1 MGASGTPP
9 SEHVGAIDRLRE
21 SDAWRD
27 VIEGETGRRVRELT
41 RRTPV
46 IEGPSGVLVKAE
58 GLQRTGSF
66 KARGAVAKLATLGP
80 DRGVVT
86 ASAGNHGLG
95 VAYAA
100 RALGLRATVV
110 VSEMAP
116 DVKRRGIEALGARLL
131 VHGSGYDEAE
141 ARARELAGDAVFVSG
156 FDDEH
161 VMLGNGGTTAL
172 ELSEQVGGLGPGDL
186 VVIPVGG
193 GGLASGIGAVLAGS
207 GARLVG
213 VEPRANRA
221 MHASF
226 EAGAALT
233 SYPEGGPTLAEGLE
247 GAVAERTYE
256 VCREA
261 LEGVVLVEEDRIR
274 AAIARAYREL
284 GLILEPSAAVS
295 LAAVWDGLTAADG
308 GRFVCI
314 GTGSNVDPDLL
325 DACLSG

>member
-1 MGASGTPP
+1 MGAI
-9 SEHVGAIDRLRE
+9 ERLRE
-21 SDAWRD
+21 TDAWRD
-27 VIEGETGRRVRELT
+27 VIEGEAGRRVRELT
-41 RRTPV
+41 RLTPV
-46 IEGPSGVLVKAE
+46 VRAPSGILVKGE

-66 KARGAVAKLATLGP
+66 KVRGAVAKLATLGP
-80 DRGVVT
+80 DREVVT

-95 VAYAA
+95 VAFAA
-100 RALGLRATVV
+100 KALGLRATVV

-141 ARARELAGDAVFVSG
+141 AHARDLAGEGVFVSG

-172 ELSEQVGGLGPGDL
+172 ELSEQLGGLGPGDL

-193 GGLASGIGAVLAGS
+193 GGLAAGLGAVLARS

-213 VEPRANRA
+213 VEPESNCA

-226 EAGAALT
+226 AAGSAKT

-247 GAVAERTYE
+247 GAVSERTYE
-256 VCREA
+256 LCREA
-261 LEGVVLVEEDRIR
+261 LEEIVLVSEERIR
-274 AAIARAYREL
+274 AAIARAYRDL
-284 GLILEPSAAVS
+284 GLVLEPSAAVS
-295 LAAVWDGLTAADG
+295 PAAVWDGLTAADG
-308 GRFVCI
+308 GRVVCI
-314 GTGSNVDPDLL
+314 ASGSNIDPDLL
-325 DACLSG
+325 DDCLRG

>member
-1 MGASGTPP
+1 M
-9 SEHVGAIDRLRE
+9 GAIDRLRE

-46 IEGPSGVLVKAE
+46 VEGPSGVLVKAE

-141 ARARELAGDAVFVSG
+141 ARARDLPGDAVFVSG

-172 ELSEQVGGLGPGDL
+172 ELSEQLGGLGPRDL
-186 VVIPVGG
+186 VLIPVGG

-213 VEPRANRA
+213 VEPESNRA
-221 MHASF
+221 MHVSF
-226 EAGAALT
+226 AEGEART

-247 GAVAERTYE
+247 GAVAERPFE
-256 VCREA
+256 LCREA
-261 LEGVVLVEEDRIR
+261 LQEIVLVSEDGIR
-274 AAIARAYREL
+274 SAIARGFVEL
-284 GLILEPSAAVS
+284 GLILEASAAVS
-295 LAAVWDGLTAADG
+295 LAAVWDGAAAADG
-308 GRFVCI
+308 GRVVCI
-314 GTGSNVDPDLL
+314 ATGSNIDPDLL
-325 DACLSG
+325 DDCLRG

>member
-1 MGASGTPP
+1 
-9 SEHVGAIDRLRE
+9 VG
-21 SDAWRD
+21 
-27 VIEGETGRRVRELT
+27 V
-41 RRTPV
+41 
-46 IEGPSGVLVKAE
+46 
-58 GLQRTGSF
+58 
-66 KARGAVAKLATLGP
+66 
-80 DRGVVT
+80 
-86 ASAGNHGLG
+86 
-95 VAYAA
+95 
-100 RALGLRATVV
+100 
-110 VSEMAP
+110 
-116 DVKRRGIEALGARLL
+116 
-131 VHGSGYDEAE
+131 
-141 ARARELAGDAVFVSG
+141 
-156 FDDEH
+156 
-161 VMLGNGGTTAL
+161 
-172 ELSEQVGGLGPGDL
+172 LGPGDL

-226 EAGAALT
+226 EADAALT

-256 VCREA
+256 LCREA
-261 LEGVVLVEEDRIR
+261 LEGIVLVEEDRIR

-308 GRFVCI
+308 GRVVCI

-325 DACLSG
+325 DACLRG

>member
-1 MGASGTPP
+1 M
-9 SEHVGAIDRLRE
+9 GAIDRLRE
-21 SDAWRD
+21 GRAWRD
-27 VIEGETGRRVRELT
+27 VIEGEAGRRVRELT

-46 IEGPSGVLVKAE
+46 VGGSSGVLVKAE

-66 KARGAVAKLATLGP
+66 KSRGAVAKLATLGP
-80 DRGVVT
+80 DREVVT

-100 RALGLRATVV
+100 KALGLRATVV
-110 VSEMAP
+110 VSELSP
-116 DVKRRGIEALGARLL
+116 DVKRRGIEALGARLE
-131 VHGSGYDEAE
+131 VHGTGYDEAE
-141 ARARELAGDAVFVSG
+141 ARARELAEGDAVFVSG

-226 EAGAALT
+226 EADAALT

-256 VCREA
+256 LCREA
-261 LEGVVLVEEDRIR
+261 LEGIVLVEEDRIR

-308 GRFVCI
+308 GRVVCI

-325 DACLSG
+325 DACLRG